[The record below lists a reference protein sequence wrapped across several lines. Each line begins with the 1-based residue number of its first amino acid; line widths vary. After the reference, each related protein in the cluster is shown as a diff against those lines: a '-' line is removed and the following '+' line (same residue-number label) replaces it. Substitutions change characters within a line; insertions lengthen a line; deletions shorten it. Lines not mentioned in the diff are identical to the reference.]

1 MVSQIGRWK
10 SLDLQIYE
18 GKKHTNALKEMS
30 EPLKTRILSLL
41 SGIEASTM
49 HTRET
54 HWFLLSESPTNTNLL
69 FLSFSSSLVA
79 LNLLTQQKSRHDSYT
94 TCILSFYQW
103 LNFMQDMIS
112 FLDFQAHKIEQ
123 FKTRWDFS
131 SPVGF
136 HCQLII

>member
-1 MVSQIGRWK
+1 
-10 SLDLQIYE
+10 
-18 GKKHTNALKEMS
+18 MS

-79 LNLLTQQKSRHDSYT
+79 LNLLT
-94 TCILSFYQW
+94 
-103 LNFMQDMIS
+103 
-112 FLDFQAHKIEQ
+112 
-123 FKTRWDFS
+123 
-131 SPVGF
+131 
-136 HCQLII
+136 